1 MYFFLGFTYS
11 YIYFK
16 KVYICIYIYIYIYIY
31 VYVYKSIFPLELIDI
46 GSLINGY
53 QKNHFVL
60 NETNV

>member
-1 MYFFLGFTYS
+1 MYM
-11 YIYFK
+11 
-16 KVYICIYIYIYIYIY
+16 YIYIYVY
-31 VYVYKSIFPLELIDI
+31 VYVYKSIFPLELIIDI